1 MLHIHA
7 PVHQY
12 RHDHRS
18 DAGDRY
24 PSPIRKLWRLID
36 MGIHSHALHFH
47 RARQK
52 RKEVFLGNT
61 PSQLLFRGLFSEQ
74 VLMLLRSEGIDFAAP
89 ESELTTSDILIDFER
104 NVIYHV
110 ARFAADLV
118 AILDEIFS
126 TESLDRK

>member
-1 MLHIHA
+1 
-7 PVHQY
+7 
-12 RHDHRS
+12 
-18 DAGDRY
+18 
-24 PSPIRKLWRLID
+24 
-36 MGIHSHALHFH
+36 
-47 RARQK
+47 
-52 RKEVFLGNT
+52 
-61 PSQLLFRGLFSEQ
+61 
-74 VLMLLRSEGIDFAAP
+74 MLLRSEGIDFAAP